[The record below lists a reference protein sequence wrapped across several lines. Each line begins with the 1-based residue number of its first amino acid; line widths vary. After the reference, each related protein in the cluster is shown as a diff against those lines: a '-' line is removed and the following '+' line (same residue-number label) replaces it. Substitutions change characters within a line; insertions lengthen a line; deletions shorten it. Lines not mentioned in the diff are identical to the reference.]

1 MEAYRLYYDED
12 KPWSL
17 VRLGTKY
24 HVAHET
30 VRKWITSLGGTI
42 RPPSIN
48 NAMINSARE
57 LAKRE
62 AKLEP
67 GEAIC
72 HCGLIYF
79 GDGSGQC
86 PTCNGDTERETEREA
101 ELALFSSAAFLDNP
115 RNIGRFDPKKVD
127 SVRGV
132 RAVW

>member
-1 MEAYRLYYDED
+1 MGIPIHRDELDRRMEAWALYYDED
-12 KPWSL
+12 HPWSL

-48 NAMINSARE
+48 NAAINSARE

-62 AKLEP
+62 AKLKE

-72 HCGLIYF
+72 HCGLIYLE
-79 GDGSGQC
+79 DGSGQC
-86 PTCNGDTERETEREA
+86 PSCNGEYEHENEHAAWLEFESHWLDRNLCKVEA
-101 ELALFSSAAFLDNP
+101 
-115 RNIGRFDPKKVD
+115 RR
-127 SVRGV
+127 
-132 RAVW
+132 